1 LQLIPK
7 TITMET
13 DSMPELPEVEAVARK
28 LRAAALGAEIVS
40 AQLYRAQMTAPQK
53 PATLKRLALGRRI
66 EAVGRRGK
74 NILLHLSGGV
84 SLRVHL
90 RMTGNLAVFPDSR
103 LLPVTARIWF
113 GLDGGRA
120 LALDDPRAL
129 GRVTA
134 HKTAALPALLKDIG
148 PEPLSP
154 DFTLRRF
161 CDSARRTPKPMKIFL
176 MDQKAVAGL
185 GNIYA
190 AEALFQSRIHPF
202 RPARRVSPARL
213 AALHAAIVDV
223 LRNAL
228 DSALTAYEK
237 PNGLSEGEFFPVAV
251 YGREGEPCF
260 ACGAAIRRIPQGG
273 RSTYYCPRCQK

>member
-1 LQLIPK
+1 
-7 TITMET
+7 
-13 DSMPELPEVEAVARK
+13 MPELPEVEAVVRK
-28 LRAAALGAEIVS
+28 LRAAAAGAEILSV
-40 AQLYRAQMTAPQK
+40 QLCRARMTAPQE

-66 EAVGRRGK
+66 DAVDRRGK
-74 NILLHLSGGV
+74 NILVHLSGGV

-103 LLPVTARIWF
+103 LLPLTVRLWF
-113 GLDGGRA
+113 GLDNGRA

-134 HKTAALPALLKDIG
+134 HSTAELPALFKDIG

-154 DFTLRRF
+154 HFTLDRF
-161 CDSARRTPKPMKIFL
+161 LKSAKTPKPTKIFL

-190 AEALFQSRIHPF
+190 AEALFQARIHPA
-202 RPARRVSPARL
+202 RPARKVSRARL

-223 LRNAL
+223 LRTAL
-228 DSALTAYEK
+228 DSAITAYEK
-237 PNGLSEGEFFPVAV
+237 PNGFSEGEFFPVAV

-260 ACGAAIRRIPQGG
+260 ACGAAIRRIRQGG